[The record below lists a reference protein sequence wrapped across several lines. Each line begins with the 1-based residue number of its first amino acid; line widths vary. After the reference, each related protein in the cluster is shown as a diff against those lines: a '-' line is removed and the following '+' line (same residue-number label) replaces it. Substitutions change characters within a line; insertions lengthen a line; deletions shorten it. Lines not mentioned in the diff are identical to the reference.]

1 VKRFTQR
8 LAQRAV
14 LTGALLL
21 GACAVT
27 PPRNV
32 PELTAAQ
39 QQALLRELSVYTLD
53 GRVAVRVGEK
63 GWQANVQWQQR
74 GDVSEVRLSGPFG
87 AGALKLKLQG
97 TELRMTDS
105 RGHELRGEEAA
116 SALHEQLGFDPP
128 LTSLRY
134 WLLGLPDPAVAGESA
149 GGTEATATEFD
160 QQQWHLRHE
169 DFRMETTARGKLRLP
184 RKLTATREEIRLRL
198 VVDRWRLRPSG

>member
-1 VKRFTQR
+1 MKGFTQR
-8 LAQRAV
+8 LAQCAV

-32 PELTAAQ
+32 PELTAAE

-63 GWQANVQWQQR
+63 GWQANVHWQQR

-87 AGALKLKLQG
+87 AGALKLRLQG

-105 RGHELRGEEAA
+105 RGHELRGDAAA
-116 SALHEQLGFDPP
+116 SALQEQLGFDPP
-128 LTSLRY
+128 LNSLRY
-134 WLLGLPDPAVAGESA
+134 WLLGLPDPAVPGEST
-149 GGTEATATEFD
+149 GGAEATATEFD

-169 DFRMETTARGKLRLP
+169 DFRMETTARGKVRMP

-198 VVDRWRLRPSG
+198 VVDRWRLRPTT